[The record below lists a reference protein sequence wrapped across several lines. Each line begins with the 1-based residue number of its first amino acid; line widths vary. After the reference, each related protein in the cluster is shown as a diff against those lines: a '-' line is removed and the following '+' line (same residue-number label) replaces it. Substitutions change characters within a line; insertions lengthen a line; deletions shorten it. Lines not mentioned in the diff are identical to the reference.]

1 MMAVRM
7 KTSRDNYPI
16 WSVDV
21 ELPRGAKIEYKFIKR
36 LTQKT
41 GNTEVAWEA
50 LQTGNRLVKTLD
62 RAKVKLTES
71 FSDCFIRIEE
81 ILPDSASISQNLS
94 MNKASQSE
102 GTGYTSG
109 PPDSSKLTTKPKTP
123 TYEPVK

>member
-1 MMAVRM
+1 MAVRM
-7 KTSRDNYPI
+7 NTSRDHYPI

-41 GNTEVAWEA
+41 GNTEVTWEA
-50 LQTGNRLVKTLD
+50 LQSGNRLVKTLD

-81 ILPDSASISQNLS
+81 ILPDNVSIN
-94 MNKASQSE
+94 
-102 GTGYTSG
+102 
-109 PPDSSKLTTKPKTP
+109 
-123 TYEPVK
+123 